1 MFGRRKALS
10 DVIQHGSDH
19 ALKKTLSWP
28 HLIALGVGAI
38 VGTGIYTL
46 TGVGAERA
54 GPAVILAFAIAGA
67 VSACAALA
75 YTELATMIPA
85 AGSAYTFTYASIGE
99 AAAWIVGWSLI
110 LEYSLACS
118 TVAVGWSGYL
128 VGWIQSAGVELPQA
142 LLSGPHAG
150 GIINLPAVLVALA
163 VMGMLIAGTRESA
176 TLNIILV
183 IIKLVA
189 LGAFIAFAMP
199 AFNGENLQPFM
210 PYGFGSTEVDG
221 VKRGVMAAA
230 AIVFFAF
237 YGFDAVATSAEE
249 TKNPKR
255 DLTIGILGSMAVC
268 TLLYMLVA
276 VAAVGAIPYQQLAN
290 SPEPLA
296 LGAFVAFAMP
306 AFDGENL
313 KPFMPYGFGSAPDAD
328 GVQRGVMAA
337 AAIVFFAFYGFDA
350 VATSAEEAK
359 NPKRDL
365 TIGIIGSMAVCTLLY
380 MLVAVAAIGALPHT
394 QLANS
399 PEPLALV
406 LRTLNQPVAAHLVA
420 LAAIIA
426 LPSVILVMMYGQSR
440 IFFVMARDG
449 LLPRSLA
456 KVSPRTGAP
465 TRITILTGLS
475 IAAVA
480 GVFRLDEIAELA
492 NAGTLLAFISVGA
505 CLMILRR
512 TAPDAQRLF
521 RSPAPFLVGTL
532 AILGCLYLLFSLPG
546 TTLVRFGIWNLIGL
560 CIYFAYSR
568 RHSLMA
574 RAG

>member
-1 MFGRRKALS
+1 MLGRRKDLS
-10 DVIQHGSDH
+10 EVMAHQSGHS
-19 ALKKTLSWP
+19 LKKTLSWP

-67 VSACAALA
+67 VCACAALA

-85 AGSAYTFTYASIGE
+85 AGSAYTFSYAAMGE

-128 VGWIQSAGVELPQA
+128 VGWIQAAGIHLPQA
-142 LLSGPHAG
+142 LLVGPHAG
-150 GIINLPAVLVALA
+150 GIINLPAVFVALA

-183 IIKLVA
+183 IIKLLA
-189 LGAFIAFAMP
+189 LAAFVLFAMP
-199 AFNGENLQPFM
+199 AFDSGNLTPFM
-210 PYGFGSTEVDG
+210 PYGFGSTVDSDG
-221 VKRGVMAAA
+221 VK
-230 AIVFFAF
+230 
-237 YGFDAVATSAEE
+237 
-249 TKNPKR
+249 
-255 DLTIGILGSMAVC
+255 
-268 TLLYMLVA
+268 
-276 VAAVGAIPYQQLAN
+276 
-290 SPEPLA
+290 
-296 LGAFVAFAMP
+296 
-306 AFDGENL
+306 
-313 KPFMPYGFGSAPDAD
+313 
-328 GVQRGVMAA
+328 RGVMAA

-365 TIGIIGSMAVCTLLY
+365 TIGIVGSMAVCTLIY
-380 MLVAVAAIGALPHT
+380 MLVAVAAVGALPYQ

-406 LRTLNQPVAAHLVA
+406 LRTLGQPVAAHLVA

-449 LLPRSLA
+449 LLPRRLA
-456 KVSPRTGAP
+456 TVSERSGAP
-465 TRITILTGLS
+465 TLITLITGIS

-492 NAGTLLAFISVGA
+492 NAGTLLAFIAVGA

-512 TAPDAQRLF
+512 TAPDATRLF
-521 RSPAPFLVGTL
+521 RSPAPYLVGTL
-532 AILGCLYLLFSLPG
+532 AILGCLYLLFSLP
-546 TTLVRFGIWNLIGL
+546 TTTIVRFLIWNLIGL
-560 CIYFAYSR
+560 GIYFAYGR

-574 RAG
+574 KAG